1 MNYWTELSIDYANQ
15 RSYLDDLF
23 LVYPTIPEGI
33 RDIDQKRWKEIEI
46 AFTNQDN
53 FELIDHLLKLK
64 KFPLKNSYVSFLR
77 KDPTSLFRN
86 PQTVNRLAGAIYEMG
101 LSRLYEKCT
110 EPKETNTQMGPM
122 FSRWVHSKALGI
134 KPVPVA
140 EFLASTENAILSGN
154 DAVLLNFAFTHF
166 GYNKE
171 KGLDFIARFNG
182 KYVLGEAKFITD
194 IGGNQNAQFNGTI
207 NTIVREGI
215 KVEKILMLDG
225 SLCSSSYGKIYE
237 EYSESYK
244 DFNIMSVLVLREF
257 LYQL

>member
-1 MNYWTELSIDYANQ
+1 MNLWTELSIEYANQ

-33 RDIDQKRWKEIEI
+33 REIDSKRWKEIEI

-86 PQTVNRLAGAIYEMG
+86 PQTVNRLAGAVYEMG

-122 FSRWVHSKALGI
+122 FSRWVHNKSLGI
-134 KPVPVA
+134 KPVPVS
-140 EFLASTENAILSGN
+140 EFLANTDNAILSGN
-154 DAVLLNFAFTHF
+154 DAVLLNFAYTHF

-194 IGGNQNAQFNGTI
+194 IGGNQDAQFNDTTNKVKSKGI
-207 NTIVREGI
+207 NI
-215 KVEKILMLDG
+215 EKILIIDG
-225 SLCSSSYGKIYE
+225 NLHSSNYGKMYR
-237 EYSESYK
+237 EYSKSYR
-244 DFNIMSVLVLREF
+244 DFNVISVLVLREF